1 MNYGAIYQPQYQEYY
16 EAICEATETSGDFK
30 ALTKICN
37 SVSNKHGL
45 FLHTIKIIFMI
56 GI

>member
-45 FLHTIKIIFMI
+45 FLHTIKIILMI